1 MRKKKEKLF
10 SKIIIVLFLIMIA
23 VGFMIPGS
31 IDSNNDSQGYVE
43 PRICQVDVDCYL
55 ICEDKPVKVL
65 CSQNLC
71 VQNTCEE
78 GNYYSFN
85 DNPLSF
91 ELVVEGN
98 GTSLDL
104 IGKDEDL
111 FVKFSGNQVSLYSSG
126 LSLGHVLEKVG
137 MKIDSEFSMV
147 YVNNEQNYA
156 YSEFV
161 PKEGDSV
168 KIVYE

>member
-126 LSLGHVLEKVG
+126 LSRFLASNLVSPCSPTKALSYPLSFKLNCPGNIKLFMFGVLN
-137 MKIDSEFSMV
+137 SR
-147 YVNNEQNYA
+147 
-156 YSEFV
+156 
-161 PKEGDSV
+161 
-168 KIVYE
+168 